1 MSDEYDQQIPVGF
14 RVELRRAKPFLRD
27 IMISKSITSVLKRAG
42 TTDIDVLLKLL
53 HFMLNGNEITMSQE
67 RFHNAMKGKK
77 WQKICKEV
85 GFKGDLNLLLSKSH
99 DDKVKFLVDVAS
111 SLKHFV
117 GALFD
122 RSLELP
128 SASH

>member
-1 MSDEYDQQIPVGF
+1 MSSEFDNGIPVGF

-27 IMISKSITSVLKRAG
+27 IMMSKNVISVLKSAG
-42 TTDIDVLLKLL
+42 ISDIDVLLKLL
-53 HFMLNGNEITMSQE
+53 HYMLNGNEITMTQE
-67 RFHNAMKGKK
+67 RFAHATKGKK
-77 WQKICKEV
+77 WNKICKEV
-85 GFKGDLNLLLSKSH
+85 GFKGDLNNLLSKGH
-99 DDKVKFLVDVAS
+99 NEKIRFLTEIAS

-128 SASH
+128 PI